1 MNIHITKKIEIQLDE
16 FKLNDLDKQVFET
29 KKTVETINKA
39 RMSLHQEKQARIAK
53 SREAMEIIFNYGLV
67 VC

>member
-29 KKTVETINKA
+29 KKTVETINKV
-39 RMSLHQEKQARIAK
+39 RMSLQQEKQARITK
-53 SREAMEIIFNYGLV
+53 S
-67 VC
+67 

>member
-29 KKTVETINKA
+29 KKTVETINKV
-39 RMSLHQEKQARIAK
+39 RTLLHQEKQARIAK
-53 SREAMEIIFNYGLV
+53 S
-67 VC
+67 